1 MPEIIN
7 NRKRGKTLTK
17 TKHETDFHYLVPLV
31 RFKDIGKENNK
42 RQGYMKTEK
51 QRQEFLKKLFRV
63 TNPIPNYYS
72 PECHKRS
79 WWPNGQ
85 YIVKRRY
92 NYTQSGLEHFYE
104 KNNVEQLKPIDTEQK
119 VKKDSDYLKPFLEYE
134 NVTPGNYIITIE
146 YCSSCEEHCGITQH
160 GIENIFREL
169 AMRYQRIIQER
180 FPFIKVLLKPADV
193 EIVKSEPFKME
204 LPQKNGDPLPPFPF
218 INDQFKQCRIGAFE
232 IQISTKDTNGKIITK
247 IIHSK
252 LRTKQFP
259 NVKTVL
265 DKIVSMM
272 PLFNLNIVLFDQEDY
287 QELDKMNG
295 IEVNIYLCNSNTIK
309 ELSNGAKEQ
318 INNFISPG
326 RRNEMLQKQKLIQAQ
341 NFNKFETENNIFN
354 IKARTLFSGK
364 TRRLYSTRSQLNKK
378 NNNSRNGSHSNKKLV
393 KNNSNISYDAFSS
406 NNSGPSPDNGN
417 INEYK
422 YLKSQRGHLIKKK
435 FSKIDPNLSK
445 EDYNDSSES
454 VSVKFDLLPYDTYIV
469 ETKENCNFQSSIT
482 LLKFNEINTKDNG
495 QITKYIGLWHQ
506 QKAILNIHLYKE
518 VDIEVPKNEENKNEG
533 TKKDQIP
540 ITTGTITISDAD
552 DPNSRYQVYSNKK
565 GIYEYKTQPGEYKLE
580 IYTKDFEKDVR
591 KIKLKCGLNTLNI
604 KLNPDK
610 NCELLVEVLEYNESL
625 NNEIDNKENSEN
637 KNNNNMEI
645 IPVRNA
651 SVRF

>member
-1 MPEIIN
+1 MKLEEKKMPEIKN

-17 TKHETDFHYLVPLV
+17 TKNEII

-92 NYTQSGLEHFYE
+92 NYTQTGLEHFYE

-119 VKKDSDYLKPFLEYE
+119 AKKDLDYLKPFLEYE

-326 RRNEMLQKQKLIQAQ
+326 RRNEMLQKQKLIKAQ
-341 NFNKFETENNIFN
+341 NFNN
-354 IKARTLFSGK
+354 
-364 TRRLYSTRSQLNKK
+364 
-378 NNNSRNGSHSNKKLV
+378 V
-393 KNNSNISYDAFSS
+393 
-406 NNSGPSPDNGN
+406 
-417 INEYK
+417 
-422 YLKSQRGHLIKKK
+422 
-435 FSKIDPNLSK
+435 
-445 EDYNDSSES
+445 
-454 VSVKFDLLPYDTYIV
+454 
-469 ETKENCNFQSSIT
+469 
-482 LLKFNEINTKDNG
+482 
-495 QITKYIGLWHQ
+495 
-506 QKAILNIHLYKE
+506 
-518 VDIEVPKNEENKNEG
+518 IE
-533 TKKDQIP
+533 
-540 ITTGTITISDAD
+540 
-552 DPNSRYQVYSNKK
+552 
-565 GIYEYKTQPGEYKLE
+565 L
-580 IYTKDFEKDVR
+580 
-591 KIKLKCGLNTLNI
+591 
-604 KLNPDK
+604 
-610 NCELLVEVLEYNESL
+610 
-625 NNEIDNKENSEN
+625 
-637 KNNNNMEI
+637 
-645 IPVRNA
+645 
-651 SVRF
+651 